1 MAKPLMR
8 EVGVHSDIE
17 SLSRAAAAWLVEC
30 ISLALSRRDRFT
42 LVLSGGKT
50 PIVLYRMLAGEF
62 SGRIAWD
69 KLHLYWVDER
79 YVPYEDP
86 RSNFGRVRDTL
97 LDLVS
102 VPAINVHPMPTD
114 RELPDESAIE
124 YESLLRRDLGGEW
137 PSFDAVLLGIG
148 ADGHTA
154 SLFPGS
160 PVLDERRRWVATAW
174 TTGEAPVRLT
184 LTLPVLNA
192 AANVAFL
199 ASGNDKAGA
208 LSRALVGRADAWRC
222 PASAVRP
229 ARGTLRWFVD
239 EDAASRL
246 SGASLTDIRI
256 VKFPKAPG

>member
-1 MAKPLMR
+1 MR
-8 EVGVHSDIE
+8 EVGIHSDIE
-17 SLSRAAAAWLVEC
+17 SMSRAAAEWLVER
-30 ISLALSRRDRFT
+30 ISLTLSRRDRFT

-50 PIVLYRMLAGEF
+50 PVVLYRMLAGKF
-62 SGRIAWD
+62 SSRIAWD
-69 KLHLYWVDER
+69 KLHLYWGDER
-79 YVPYEDP
+79 YVPHDDP
-86 RSNFGRVRDTL
+86 RSNFHLLRDTL
-97 LDLVS
+97 LDAVS
-102 VPAINVHPMPTD
+102 VPAKNIHPMPTN
-114 RELPDESAIE
+114 RELPDDSAIE

-160 PVLDERRRWVATAW
+160 PVLDERRRWVETAW

-184 LTLPVLNA
+184 LTLPVFNA

-199 ASGNDKAGA
+199 ASGEEKADA
-208 LSRALVGRADAWRC
+208 LSRALAARADARRC

-229 ARGTLRWFVD
+229 AKGTLRWFVD

-246 SGASLTDIRI
+246 SGVSRPEIRI
-256 VKFPKAPG
+256 VRFPKTRG